1 MRAEPL
7 PQEILLATHNA
18 GKLREMRQI
27 TAGWPVQWLSLD
39 AFPELG
45 DVEET
50 GTTFAENARLKALQ
64 YAQAT
69 GMFTIADDS
78 GLEVDA
84 LNGAPGVY
92 SARYAGT
99 PKDDAAN
106 NRKLVATL
114 RDVPAE
120 QRTAR
125 FRCVMALAHDGEVL
139 IETSGTYE
147 GLIVDEPCGTDGF
160 GYDPHFYVPDLEK
173 TVAELSPQVK
183 NARSHRGQA
192 LRAMLEQ
199 IKTRWPALQH

>member
-1 MRAEPL
+1 MSAEVRP
-7 PQEILLATHNA
+7 EAILLATHNA

-27 TAGWPVQWLSLD
+27 TEGWPVRWLGLD
-39 AFPELG
+39 EFPELG

-50 GTTFAENARLKALQ
+50 GTTFAGNARLKALE

-84 LNGAPGVY
+84 LDGAPGVY

-106 NRKLVATL
+106 NRKLVAAL
-114 RDVPAE
+114 RGVPE
-120 QRTAR
+120 TQRTAR
-125 FRCVMALAHDGEVL
+125 FRCVMALAHDGDVL
-139 IETSGTYE
+139 IETTGSYE
-147 GLIVDEPCGTDGF
+147 GVIVDEPRGTDGF
-160 GYDPHFYVPDLEK
+160 GYDPHFFVPDLGK
-173 TVAELSPQVK
+173 TVAELSPEVK

-192 LRAMLEQ
+192 MRAMLEQ
-199 IKTRWPALQH
+199 IKIRWPELQR